1 MILVLHQHSHHHHHH
16 QHGRD
21 HDSNQQHIQRRP
33 PIEAE
38 SLGSAESNVM
48 PVAAAAA
55 AVQVKK
61 HSNINVRAAFIH
73 VIGDL
78 FQSIGVVVAAYIIRF
93 KVCIVSYLLLPNVLN
108 VH

>member
-16 QHGRD
+16 GN
-21 HDSNQQHIQRRP
+21 NQQHIQRRP
-33 PIEAE
+33 PVEAE
-38 SLGSAESNVM
+38 SLGAAESNVT
-48 PVAAAAA
+48 PTA

-93 KVCIVSYLLLPNVLN
+93 KVCTVSCLLLPNVASN
-108 VH
+108 KSKRQV